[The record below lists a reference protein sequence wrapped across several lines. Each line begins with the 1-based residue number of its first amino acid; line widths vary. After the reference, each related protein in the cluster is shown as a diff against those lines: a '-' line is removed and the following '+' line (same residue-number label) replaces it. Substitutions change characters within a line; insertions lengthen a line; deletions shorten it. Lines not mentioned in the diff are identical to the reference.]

1 MRGHESS
8 PHVRPTQLEVV
19 VAWPRFSLRSVNG
32 LCLGCGYRLAWIVIP
47 GTALARE
54 PIEEVEQQ
62 KTCSDDRAQQQS
74 DGQNNDGRPAQP
86 GSIFS
91 FP

>member
-1 MRGHESS
+1 MN
-8 PHVRPTQLEVV
+8 
-19 VAWPRFSLRSVNG
+19 PRLTFGRLNSKLSLPGLVLRSVNG

-62 KTCSDDRAQQQS
+62 KTCSDDRA
-74 DGQNNDGRPAQP
+74 
-86 GSIFS
+86 
-91 FP
+91 